1 MVEATHQGTSYI
13 FQAGL
18 EETEQSLKIN
28 SLVDEYFSSSA
39 CGDVLPYSFFGGGGR
54 KKWKVCDQAAKGPAG
69 CSCYLDCTCNF
80 HGIPPWWIFSFV
92 AFLMVHLREALN
104 YLITQ

>member
-54 KKWKVCDQAAKGPAG
+54 KKWKVCDQAA
-69 CSCYLDCTCNF
+69 
-80 HGIPPWWIFSFV
+80 
-92 AFLMVHLREALN
+92 
-104 YLITQ
+104 